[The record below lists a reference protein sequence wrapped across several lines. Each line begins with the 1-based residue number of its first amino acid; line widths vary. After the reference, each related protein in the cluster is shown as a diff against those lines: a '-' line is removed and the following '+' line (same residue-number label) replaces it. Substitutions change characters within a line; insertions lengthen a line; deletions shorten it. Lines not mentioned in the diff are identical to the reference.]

1 MAATEIKVTRMAV
14 TPGGESKVLSTIG
27 QLTTAVFYLARGWR
41 EAGERLSRGGREKAA
56 NMIEVIDVNAKTT
69 KRTIVLDVIYALEVE
84 LLHLLPIQQ
93 VNQRYLK
100 PVHH

>member
-1 MAATEIKVTRMAV
+1 MEKV
-14 TPGGESKVLSTIG
+14 KYCLS
-27 QLTTAVFYLARGWR
+27 LANLRRQFSIWR